1 MSIYSWRACLEI
13 ALCKS
18 LELLMKLLDIHLRCA
33 RAIIAELGV
42 AETVNCLLELRLLIS
57 FCIALSAY
65 NPFVLV
71 PASSENQSKYFF
83 LVIAS

>member
-1 MSIYSWRACLEI
+1 
-13 ALCKS
+13 
-18 LELLMKLLDIHLRCA
+18 MKLLDIHLGCA

-57 FCIALSAY
+57 FCIALAAY